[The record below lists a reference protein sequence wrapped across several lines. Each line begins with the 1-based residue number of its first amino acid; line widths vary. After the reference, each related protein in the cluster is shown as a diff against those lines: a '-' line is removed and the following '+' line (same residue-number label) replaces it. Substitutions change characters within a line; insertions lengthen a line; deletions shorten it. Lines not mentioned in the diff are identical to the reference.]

1 MLPGLI
7 KKRSEI
13 LRGFI
18 VGPTIYFLIVLIA
31 LSAFFSS
38 AETALTTVNR
48 VRVRT
53 LIDEGNRRAAV
64 LQKVLDNY
72 SKMLSSILIGNNV
85 VNLSASAL
93 TTTLAMKL
101 WGNYAVSIATGVLTL
116 VVLLCGEIVP
126 KNAAT
131 LNAEKI
137 SLAYARII
145 YYLMK
150 LLTPLIYIVDRLS
163 VGIMILLHV
172 DPNKKKDQIT
182 ESELKT
188 YVDVSHED
196 GVIESE
202 EREMIYNVFDFSD
215 AVAKDIMI
223 PRIDMSTINVEAG
236 YEELLGVFKEY
247 MYTRIP
253 VYQDDNDNIIGL
265 VNIKDFILVEDR
277 ENFKITDILRDAYYT
292 YEFKKTADLMIEMRE
307 KRFNVAFVLN
317 EYGSCVGMITLED
330 LLEEIVGE
338 IRDEYDA
345 DEDELIQEIGERQY
359 LVEGG
364 MKLDDIND
372 ALGTELESEDYD
384 SIGGIIIEI
393 LDRMPVPGDEVT
405 TEAGIMLRAENVQQ
419 NRITKVL
426 MTLPEPPAPQE
437 DEGDGNGR
445 DSFFDKG
452 GREEN
457 SGDQQS

>member
-1 MLPGLI
+1 MKFYVDSSSVLQ
-7 KKRSEI
+7 
-13 LRGFI
+13 FI
-18 VGPTIYFLIVLIA
+18 FLIVLIA

>member
-1 MLPGLI
+1 MDSSSVLQ
-7 KKRSEI
+7 
-13 LRGFI
+13 FI
-18 VGPTIYFLIVLIA
+18 FLIVLIA

-277 ENFKITDILRDAYYT
+277 ENFKITDILRDAYFT